1 MAKNPLENAE
11 VERYSRQLILP
22 EIGVAGQIALKS
34 SKVLICGAGGL
45 GCPSA
50 QYLAAAGVGTIGIID
65 YDTVEVSNL
74 HRQVGHR
81 TDTIGVAKTESLK
94 RFIQALNPL
103 VNVICH
109 NEVLTSENAL
119 QIIKNY
125 DIVLDAS
132 DNVATRYLVNDC
144 CVLAGKP
151 LVSGSALRFEG
162 QLMVY
167 NYKESSCYRCV
178 YPVPPP
184 AATVTNCSDGGVL
197 GVVPGIIGSIQ
208 ALETMKIILPSTEP
222 TYFNSMLLFNA
233 LECSFKKIRM
243 RGKNQNCPICGK
255 NPTITEPVDY
265 LQFCG
270 VKAADDKDKPLE
282 LLENGER
289 MTVEVLKKELESNKN
304 DILLIDVR
312 EPVELEILSPLETVE
327 SVLANENFLNIPL
340 KVLENPFR
348 KKEVFEKL
356 KGKDGMKIVCLCRR
370 GNSSQKAVIALN
382 KFAEIKDGDKD
393 FEFKKEYDSVDLIGG
408 YTEWVNKF
416 EPELPMY

>member
-1 MAKNPLENAE
+1 MATNTLENAE

-22 EIGVAGQIALKS
+22 EIGVPGQTALIA
-34 SKVLICGAGGL
+34 SKILICGAGGL

-109 NEVLTSENAL
+109 NEVLNSGNAFD
-119 QIIKNY
+119 IVENY
-125 DIVLDAS
+125 DVVLDAS

-167 NYKESSCYRCV
+167 NYNESSCYRCV
-178 YPVPPP
+178 YPTPPP

-208 ALETMKIILPSTEP
+208 ALEAMKIILPSTEP
-222 TYFNSMLLFNA
+222 TYSNSMLLFSA
-233 LECSFKKIRM
+233 LECTFKKIRM
-243 RGKNQNCPICGK
+243 RGKNQSCPICGK
-255 NPTITEPVDY
+255 NPTITEPIDY

-282 LLENGER
+282 LLDNSNR
-289 MTVEVLKKELESNKN
+289 MTVEVLKEKLESNKN
-304 DILLIDVR
+304 DILLVDVR
-312 EPVELEILSPLETVE
+312 EPVELGILSPLESVE
-327 SVLANENFLNIPL
+327 SVLKNKNFLNIPL
-340 KVLENPFR
+340 KILENPFR

-356 KGKDGMKIVCLCRR
+356 NEHEGKKIVCLCRR

-382 KFAEIKDGDKD
+382 KFAEIEDGDKNS
-393 FEFKKEYDSVDLIGG
+393 EFKKNYDSVDLIGG
-408 YTEWVNKF
+408 YTDWVNKF
-416 EPELPMY
+416 EPNLPMY

>member
-1 MAKNPLENAE
+1 MATNPLENAE

-22 EIGVAGQIALKS
+22 EIGVPGQTALKS

-50 QYLAAAGVGTIGIID
+50 QYLAAAGVGTIGIAD

-119 QIIKNY
+119 EIVKNY
-125 DIVLDAS
+125 DVVLDAS

-208 ALETMKIILPSTEP
+208 ALEAMKIILPSTEP
-222 TYFNSMLLFNA
+222 TYANSMLLFNA

-255 NPTITEPVDY
+255 NPTITGLVDY

-282 LLENGER
+282 LLEKCDR

-304 DILLIDVR
+304 NILLIDVR
-312 EPVELEILSPLETVE
+312 EPVELGILSPFETVE
-327 SVLANENFLNIPL
+327 SVLENKNFLNIPL
-340 KVLENPFR
+340 KILENPFR

-356 KGKDGMKIVCLCRR
+356 NGQDGKKIVCLCRR

-393 FEFKKEYDSVDLIGG
+393 SAFKKEYDSVDLIGG